1 MTLELQQLESAIRA
15 LDAQRALLGDAVT
28 ETALAPLRAR
38 RDALLASA
46 AVAVAVA
53 ASAADPAATADLAD
67 SSAAPAPEQ
76 LLKQVTVLFLDV
88 VGSTALSQH
97 LDPEDIHHIMDGLLA
112 AGTALVQR
120 HHGKVLQY
128 AGDSLLAAFGA
139 SGSHEDDPERAV
151 HAGLALLA
159 EGRVHGEAVRR
170 RFGHAGFDVR
180 VGIHTGSVLLGGGVD
195 EGGTIRGSSVNIA
208 ARMEQSAPAGGL
220 RISHDTYQHVRG
232 VFDVQ
237 VQPPLQVKGHDAPIL
252 TYLVSGAKPRAF
264 RLARRGIEGL
274 STPMVGRD
282 AELAQLRATL
292 DAAARTRQVCAV
304 TLIADAGLGKS
315 RLMHEF
321 QAALELDARTFW
333 LLLGRADPARQLQP
347 YGLLRDLLAWRLQI
361 ADSDSAEAAKAKL
374 VDGLAPRLADD
385 GPMQARLIGQL
396 IGLDFADHADLQGV
410 APRQLRDRAFA
421 ALGAYLRGLAASDGS
436 TVVMLLEDLQWADAG
451 SLAFIDHLLVTTD
464 PLSNEL
470 PLALALLMTARPSLL
485 ERRPDWTADGPENH
499 AVLTLA
505 PLDASRSDA
514 LADALLRRVEAPPAQ
529 LRELLVDQ
537 AGGNPFYM
545 EELLRMLVDDGVI
558 QVEDEVGIGRALH
571 AEPVW
576 RVLPDKLRDA
586 HVPTTLVGVLQAR
599 LDALTAAERHALQ
612 QASIVG
618 PVFWDA
624 AVTALD
630 ARSGEQVAA
639 LRNKALVVRHDSSAF
654 EGTAEEAFKHHL
666 LHQVTYD
673 TVLKAVKR
681 EGHARAASWLAARTG
696 DRADEYLGVTAEHF
710 ERAGDALKALDYFER
725 AALAAK
731 KRYAIREA
739 QAYITR
745 ALALPELNDV
755 ARRFRALDV
764 QAELADTAGD
774 RRLQGSALAEQAV
787 LAEASGDDALR
798 AESLCNRALL
808 ADRLGDQVTA
818 VALAQ
823 PSVRLAEQVGLAHVA
838 SVAHGELAWVNFV
851 RGESDVALGH
861 ARESL
866 RWGGLVARS
875 IDPPPRPVHEI
886 QACVMLSFIHQNRF
900 EFQAARVALQ
910 HALPLARATG
920 DLRMQSLLQQSLGVI
935 ASVLG
940 DFGLSEVHHRQAL
953 ALGRQAGWRLT
964 EATAHFN
971 LGQCALARADI
982 AAALACADDAFE
994 LARQIEERTIMA
1006 RSFLLRA
1013 DACEAAG
1020 DPPAALAAL
1029 DAARTRFEAIDAAP
1043 HVAITSALIAE
1054 HCRLTGDL
1062 TRAQAEVNRVLL
1074 ALAGGVSLD
1083 GTGEEM
1089 RVRHLCVKVLQATG
1103 DARATP
1109 QLEALHADLQAT
1121 AARISDAA
1129 TRLAFLE
1136 NVAAHRE
1143 IDAAWAAQAAPG

>member
-1 MTLELQQLESAIRA
+1 MTLELQQLESAIQA

-28 ETALAPLRAR
+28 ETALAPLRAQ
-38 RDALLASA
+38 RDALLA
-46 AVAVAVA
+46 
-53 ASAADPAATADLAD
+53 AATEPPAL
-67 SSAAPAPEQ
+67 APEQ

-88 VGSTALSQH
+88 AGSTALSQH

-159 EGRVHGEAVRR
+159 EGRAQGEAVRR
-170 RFGHAGFDVR
+170 QFGHAGFDVR

-195 EGGTIRGSSVNIA
+195 EGGTIRGSTVNIA

-237 VQPPLQVKGHDAPIL
+237 AQPPLQVKGHDTPIL
-252 TYLVSGAKPRAF
+252 TYLVTGTKPRAF

-274 STPMVGRD
+274 DTPMIGRE

-292 DAAARTRQVCAV
+292 DAAARTRQVRAI
-304 TLIADAGLGKS
+304 TLVADAGLGKS

-321 QAALELDARTFW
+321 QAALELDARAFW

-361 ADSDSAEAAKAKL
+361 ADSDSAELAKAKL

-385 GPMQARLIGQL
+385 GPTQARFIGQL

-436 TVVMLLEDLQWADAG
+436 TVVMLLEDLQWADDG
-451 SLAFIDHLLVTTD
+451 SLAFIDHLLAARD
-464 PLSNEL
+464 PLALQL
-470 PLALALLMTARPSLL
+470 PLALVMTARPSLL
-485 ERRPDWTADGPENH
+485 ERRPDWTADGAESH

-505 PLDASRSDA
+505 ALDASRSDA
-514 LADALLRRVEAPPAQ
+514 LADALLRRVEAPPAR
-529 LRELLVDQ
+529 LRELLVGQ

-558 QVEDEVGIGRALH
+558 RVDDDGVSGMALH
-571 AEPVW
+571 TEPVW

-586 HVPTTLVGVLQAR
+586 RVPTTLVGVLQAR
-599 LDALTAAERHALQ
+599 LDALTADERHALQ

-739 QAYITR
+739 QAYIAR
-745 ALALPELNDV
+745 ALALPELCDV

-787 LAEASGDDALR
+787 LAQASGDDALR

-808 ADRLGDQVTA
+808 ADRLGDQATA

-838 SVAHGELAWVNFV
+838 SVAHGELAWVNHCQ
-851 RGESDVALGH
+851 GKSDVALGH

-866 RWGGLVARS
+866 RWGGLAASS

-900 EFQAARVALQ
+900 EFDASRLALQ
-910 HALPLARATG
+910 QGLPLARATG
-920 DLRMQSLLQQSLGVI
+920 DLRMQSILQQSLGVI

-940 DFGLSEVHHRQAL
+940 DFALSEVHHRQAL
-953 ALGRQAGWRLT
+953 ALGRQAGWRLS
-964 EATAHFN
+964 EATEHIN
-971 LGQCALARADI
+971 IGQCVLVRGDI
-982 AAALACADDAFE
+982 AAALVCSDEAFE

-1020 DPPAALAAL
+1020 DPPAALAAFEE
-1029 DAARTRFEAIDAAP
+1029 ARTRFEAIDTAP
-1043 HVAITSALIAE
+1043 YVAISTAQIAE
-1054 HCRLTGDL
+1054 HCWLAGDL
-1062 TRAQAEVNRVLL
+1062 PRARAEVNRMLL

-1121 AARISDAA
+1121 AARIADAA

-1143 IDAAWAAQAAPG
+1143 IVAAWTAQAAPG

>member
-1 MTLELQQLESAIRA
+1 M
-15 LDAQRALLGDAVT
+15 
-28 ETALAPLRAR
+28 
-38 RDALLASA
+38 
-46 AVAVAVA
+46 
-53 ASAADPAATADLAD
+53 
-67 SSAAPAPEQ
+67 
-76 LLKQVTVLFLDV
+76 LFLDV

-159 EGRVHGEAVRR
+159 EGRAQGEAVQR

-195 EGGTIRGSSVNIA
+195 EGGTIRGSTVNIA
-208 ARMEQSAPAGGL
+208 ARMEQSAPTGGL
-220 RISHDTYQHVRG
+220 RISHATYLHVRG

-237 VQPPLQVKGHDAPIL
+237 AQPPLQVKGHDAPIV
-252 TYLVSGAKPRAF
+252 TYLVTGAKPRAF

-274 STPMVGRD
+274 ATPMIGRD
-282 AELAQLRATL
+282 AELAQLRAGL

-347 YGLLRDLLAWRLQI
+347 YDLLRDLLAWRLQI

-436 TVVMLLEDLQWADAG
+436 TVVMLLEDLQWADDG
-451 SLAFIDHLLVTTD
+451 SLDFIDHLLAARD
-464 PLSNEL
+464 PLPLQL
-470 PLALALLMTARPSLL
+470 PLALVMTARPSLL
-485 ERRPDWTADGPENH
+485 ERRVEWRNDGKAGAENH
-499 AVLTLA
+499 TTLTLA

-514 LADALLRRVEAPPAQ
+514 LADALLRRVEASPAR

-558 QVEDEVGIGRALH
+558 QVDAEASIGMALH

-586 HVPTTLVGVLQAR
+586 RVPTTLVGVLQAR

-639 LRNKALVVRHDSSAF
+639 LRHKALVVRHDSSAF

-673 TVLKAVKR
+673 RVLKAVKR
-681 EGHARAASWLAARTG
+681 EGHSRAASWLAARTG

-739 QAYITR
+739 QAYIAR
-745 ALALPELNDV
+745 ALALPELNGV

-764 QAELADTAGD
+764 QAELADTVGD
-774 RRLQGSALAEQAV
+774 RSLQETALAEQAV
-787 LAEASGDDALR
+787 LAEASGNDALR

-838 SVAHGELAWVNFV
+838 SVAHGELAWVNFL
-851 RGESDVALGH
+851 RGESDVALDH

-866 RWGGLVARS
+866 RWGGLAARS

-900 EFQAARVALQ
+900 DFEAARVALQ
-910 HALPLARATG
+910 HGLPLARAIG
-920 DLRMQSLLQQSLGVI
+920 DLRMQSLLQQS
-935 ASVLG
+935 APRA
-940 DFGLSEVHHRQAL
+940 GLRPARPPWGIKES
-953 ALGRQAGWRLT
+953 GK
-964 EATAHFN
+964 AT
-971 LGQCALARADI
+971 L
-982 AAALACADDAFE
+982 
-994 LARQIEERTIMA
+994 
-1006 RSFLLRA
+1006 
-1013 DACEAAG
+1013 
-1020 DPPAALAAL
+1020 P
-1029 DAARTRFEAIDAAP
+1029 
-1043 HVAITSALIAE
+1043 
-1054 HCRLTGDL
+1054 
-1062 TRAQAEVNRVLL
+1062 
-1074 ALAGGVSLD
+1074 
-1083 GTGEEM
+1083 
-1089 RVRHLCVKVLQATG
+1089 
-1103 DARATP
+1103 
-1109 QLEALHADLQAT
+1109 
-1121 AARISDAA
+1121 
-1129 TRLAFLE
+1129 
-1136 NVAAHRE
+1136 
-1143 IDAAWAAQAAPG
+1143 

>member
-1 MTLELQQLESAIRA
+1 MTLELQQLESAIQA

-38 RDALLASA
+38 RDALLA
-46 AVAVAVA
+46 A
-53 ASAADPAATADLAD
+53 ASAAESATSATSADPTAA
-67 SSAAPAPEQ
+67 SAAPAPEQ

-159 EGRVHGEAVRR
+159 EGRAQGEAVQR

-195 EGGTIRGSSVNIA
+195 EGGTIRGSTVNIA
-208 ARMEQSAPAGGL
+208 ARMEQSAPTGGL
-220 RISHDTYQHVRG
+220 RISHATYLHVRG

-237 VQPPLQVKGHDAPIL
+237 AQPPLQVKGHDVPIV
-252 TYLVSGAKPRAF
+252 TYLVNGAKPRAF

-274 STPMVGRD
+274 ATPMIGRD
-282 AELAQLRATL
+282 AELAQLRAGL

-347 YGLLRDLLAWRLQI
+347 YDLLRDLLAWRLQI

-436 TVVMLLEDLQWADAG
+436 TVVMLLEDLQWADDG
-451 SLAFIDHLLVTTD
+451 SLDFIDHLLAARD
-464 PLSNEL
+464 PLPLQL
-470 PLALALLMTARPSLL
+470 PLALVMTARPSLL
-485 ERRPDWTADGPENH
+485 ERRVEWRNDGKAGAENH
-499 AVLTLA
+499 TTLTLA

-514 LADALLRRVEAPPAQ
+514 LADALLRRVEASPAR

-558 QVEDEVGIGRALH
+558 QVAAEASIGMALH

-586 HVPTTLVGVLQAR
+586 RVPTTLVGVLQAR

-639 LRNKALVVRHDSSAF
+639 LRHKALVVRHDSSAF

-681 EGHARAASWLAARTG
+681 EGHSRAASWLAARTG

-710 ERAGDALKALDYFER
+710 ERAGD
-725 AALAAK
+725 
-731 KRYAIREA
+731 
-739 QAYITR
+739 
-745 ALALPELNDV
+745 P
-755 ARRFRALDV
+755 
-764 QAELADTAGD
+764 
-774 RRLQGSALAEQAV
+774 
-787 LAEASGDDALR
+787 
-798 AESLCNRALL
+798 
-808 ADRLGDQVTA
+808 
-818 VALAQ
+818 
-823 PSVRLAEQVGLAHVA
+823 
-838 SVAHGELAWVNFV
+838 
-851 RGESDVALGH
+851 
-861 ARESL
+861 
-866 RWGGLVARS
+866 
-875 IDPPPRPVHEI
+875 
-886 QACVMLSFIHQNRF
+886 
-900 EFQAARVALQ
+900 
-910 HALPLARATG
+910 
-920 DLRMQSLLQQSLGVI
+920 
-935 ASVLG
+935 
-940 DFGLSEVHHRQAL
+940 
-953 ALGRQAGWRLT
+953 
-964 EATAHFN
+964 
-971 LGQCALARADI
+971 
-982 AAALACADDAFE
+982 
-994 LARQIEERTIMA
+994 
-1006 RSFLLRA
+1006 
-1013 DACEAAG
+1013 
-1020 DPPAALAAL
+1020 
-1029 DAARTRFEAIDAAP
+1029 
-1043 HVAITSALIAE
+1043 
-1054 HCRLTGDL
+1054 
-1062 TRAQAEVNRVLL
+1062 
-1074 ALAGGVSLD
+1074 
-1083 GTGEEM
+1083 
-1089 RVRHLCVKVLQATG
+1089 
-1103 DARATP
+1103 
-1109 QLEALHADLQAT
+1109 
-1121 AARISDAA
+1121 
-1129 TRLAFLE
+1129 
-1136 NVAAHRE
+1136 
-1143 IDAAWAAQAAPG
+1143 